1 MTTVSRPADTSA
13 ATRASLLDAFPLLRS
28 RSAEEAC
35 QRVGHVFSPHRL
47 ELPGSARGL
56 DVRHNRVL
64 LGQAALNVLR
74 YGAEVLIDPG
84 ERGDFYLLQLPLT
97 GRARVACDGAEVEV
111 DPSVVSVLRP
121 RTRSR
126 MRWSADCT
134 MLLLQAPSQR
144 VHELLGIAE
153 PSPQWLPTHCRRQA
167 EVAAWCQAVL
177 DLARNID
184 RHGLQWCAH
193 PAAQAAV
200 ESFLLTALA
209 GWLCPPEGAA
219 CAPDAP
225 TEARSLRRAKDYIH
239 AHLDRALT
247 LTDMARHACVSP
259 RTLELVFKRHG
270 EVSPLAYARRQRL
283 QAAHA
288 ALQRGARP
296 SGGEASVTEVALA
309 HGFVHMGRFS
319 AQYRAQFG
327 CLPSQTL
334 NRSMALAT

>member
-1 MTTVSRPADTSA
+1 MIAPQSPATGA
-13 ATRASLLDAFPLLRS
+13 ALLDAFPLIRS

-47 ELPGSARGL
+47 ELPGGSCDL
-56 DVRHNRVL
+56 DLRHNRVV
-64 LGQAALNVLR
+64 LGQASLNVLH

-84 ERGDFYLLQLPLT
+84 ERGDFYLVQLPLA
-97 GRARVACDGAEVEV
+97 GRARVSCEGADAELDDATVG
-111 DPSVVSVLRP
+111 VLRP

-144 VHELLGIAE
+144 VHELLGIVE
-153 PSPQWLPTHCRRQA
+153 PRPPGLPARRRQEP

-177 DLARNID
+177 DLSRNID
-184 RHGLQWCAH
+184 RFGTQWCAH
-193 PAAQAAV
+193 PAARAAI
-200 ESFLLTALA
+200 ESFLLTAFA
-209 GWLCPPEGAA
+209 GWLCEPGQAERTPAG
-219 CAPDAP
+219 PI
-225 TEARSLRRAKDYIH
+225 EARSLRRAKDYIH
-239 AHLDRALT
+239 AHLDRPLSLA
-247 LTDMARHACVSP
+247 DIARQACVSP
-259 RTLELVFKRHG
+259 RTLEGVFKRHG
-270 EVSPLAYARRQRL
+270 EPAPLAYARRQRL

-288 ALQRGARP
+288 TLQRAAAEGR
-296 SGGEASVTEVALA
+296 SQSVTDVALA

-334 NRSMALAT
+334 NPALALVA

>member
-1 MTTVSRPADTSA
+1 MSPHLSPPEPSA
-13 ATRASLLDAFPLLRS
+13 ARAGLLDAFPLIRS
-28 RSAEEAC
+28 RSAEEAR

-47 ELPGSARGL
+47 ELPGDTRGL
-56 DVRHNRVL
+56 DVRHNRVM
-64 LGQAALNVLR
+64 LGQASLNVLH

-84 ERGDFYLLQLPLT
+84 ERGDFYLVQLPLA
-97 GRARVACDGAEVEV
+97 GRARVSCEGADVEV
-111 DPSVVSVLRP
+111 DAAAISVLRP
-121 RTRSR
+121 RTRSH

-153 PSPQWLPTHCRRQA
+153 ARPSWLPARRRQEP

-177 DLARNID
+177 DLSRNID
-184 RHGLQWCAH
+184 RFGTQWCAH
-193 PAAQAAV
+193 PAALAAI
-200 ESFLLTALA
+200 ETFLLTAFA
-209 GWLCPPEGAA
+209 GWLC
-219 CAPDAP
+219 APDRSDRALAAP

-239 AHLDRALT
+239 AHLDRPLT
-247 LTDMARHACVSP
+247 LADMARQACVSP
-259 RTLELVFKRHG
+259 RTLEGVFKRHG
-270 EVSPLAYARRQRL
+270 ELSPLAYARRQRL

-288 ALQRGARP
+288 ALQRAAWDGR
-296 SGGEASVTEVALA
+296 GQSVTDVALA

-334 NRSMALAT
+334 NPALALAA